1 MEKPIYKRE
10 VDLMDTELFPR
21 TSEYRRK
28 INPKDSISDT
38 VEKKHISDE
47 DIINTV
53 SEKMAHS
60 LGAVLNV

>member
-10 VDLMDTELFPR
+10 VDLMDIELFPR
-21 TSEYRRK
+21 ASEYRRK
-28 INPKDSISDT
+28 VNPKDSISDT

-47 DIINTV
+47 DIINAV
-53 SEKMAHS
+53 SEKMVHS